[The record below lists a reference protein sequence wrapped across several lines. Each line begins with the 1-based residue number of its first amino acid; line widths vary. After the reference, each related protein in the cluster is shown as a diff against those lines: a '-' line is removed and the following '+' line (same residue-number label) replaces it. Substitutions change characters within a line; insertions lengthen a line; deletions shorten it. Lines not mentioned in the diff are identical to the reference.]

1 MLQTQAVDARIL
13 GLIRRIQSLPYMR
26 GFNLAGGTALA
37 LYLGH
42 RRSVDIDL
50 FGISSFDEQVL
61 LDQLAPD
68 LNFSLHFAARNTLKG
83 SIEGIK
89 TDILAHRYPLIDK
102 AVHLDGMMLLSIPDI
117 AAMKLNAIALSGQ
130 RVKDFVD
137 IYFLLE
143 RYTLDEMLDFY
154 RRKYTLQNDAIV
166 LKSLAWFEDAE
177 PADWPVILK
186 EPGLSWNKVKKR
198 LIQSVKGL

>member
-1 MLQTQAVDARIL
+1 MLQTQTVDARIL

-42 RRSVDIDL
+42 RRSIDIDL
-50 FGISSFDEQVL
+50 FGISSFDEQLL

-68 LNFSLHFAARNTLKG
+68 LNFSLQFAARNTLKG

-177 PADWPVILK
+177 LADWPVILK
-186 EPGLSWNKVKKR
+186 EPGLRWNKVKKR

>member
-42 RRSVDIDL
+42 RRSIDIDL
-50 FGISSFDEQVL
+50 FGISSFDEQLL

-68 LNFSLHFAARNTLKG
+68 LNFSLQFAARNTLKG

-177 PADWPVILK
+177 LADWPVILK
-186 EPGLSWNKVKKR
+186 EPGLRWNKVKKR